1 MRVVFM
7 GTPEFA
13 VPSLKALFEMENV
26 EVVGVFTQ
34 PDRPVGRGRKVEIT
48 PVKREAEEHNV
59 PVFQFERVRKQEGL
73 DAMRAL
79 KPDIVVTAAFG
90 QILSKKLLEVPRL
103 GTVNVHA
110 SLLPRH
116 RGAAPINWA
125 IISGDKVTGG
135 GIYEQPFAPVT
146 TTVDNKKYYID
157 GSYLSSVVESD
168 FTTFYYDEKFG
179 VLCQDGGTI
188 MHVSYYD
195 VLARAKILGVDNA
208 YTRMTAIKNWFVAVQ
223 AKNPNAAS
231 TGWADFFK
239 NYYTTSGALQGG
251 EEQGKYGLQDEF
263 KEAVMLIATAPK
275 IFLGL
280 EAHYD
285 TLTIAPNLGSNLTYF
300 GMENLS
306 FGGNAYGCRATKN
319 SITLSGIHRNVN
331 SGLNVTL
338 KLAYTAGQSVYLNGK
353 VLNASA
359 YTIENGYVIVTTDFA
374 NLTLQVK

>member
-125 IISGDKVTGG
+125 IISGDKVTG
-135 GIYEQPFAPVT
+135 VT
-146 TTVDNKKYYID
+146 TMLTDAGLDTGDMLLKKEVIIEENETAGQLTQRLSLVGAELLRETLSAFIRGEIVPVKQNEEEMTYDPMMTKELGKIDWTKTAGEIDCLVRGVNPWPGAFSRMNGDVIKVWLTKKY
-157 GSYLSSVVESD
+157 EKA
-168 FTTFYYDEKFG
+168 TDEAP
-179 VLCQDGGTI
+179 GTVI
-188 MHVSYYD
+188 AAS
-195 VLARAKILGVDNA
+195 AKEGLIVACGNGETIEIIEMQAPNA
-208 YTRMTAIKNWFVAVQ
+208 KRMTAK
-223 AKNPNAAS
+223 
-231 TGWADFFK
+231 
-239 NYYTTSGALQGG
+239 
-251 EEQGKYGLQDEF
+251 
-263 KEAVMLIATAPK
+263 
-275 IFLGL
+275 
-280 EAHYD
+280 
-285 TLTIAPNLGSNLTYF
+285 
-300 GMENLS
+300 
-306 FGGNAYGCRATKN
+306 AY
-319 SITLSGIHRNVN
+319 LSGK
-331 SGLNVTL
+331 
-338 KLAYTAGQSVYLNGK
+338 KLGARFD
-353 VLNASA
+353 
-359 YTIENGYVIVTTDFA
+359 EE
-374 NLTLQVK
+374 